1 MWRLERFSDFR
12 HLLASRLAF
21 FELNDEA
28 QPGAGSESQS
38 FLGDAQVLA
47 SSRTIR
53 PMSWEEYFI
62 ARFSIFP
69 YGNFMSVECS
79 RPNKYSRSGII
90 EAAPRTDV

>member
-62 ARFSIFP
+62 ADSP
-69 YGNFMSVECS
+69 
-79 RPNKYSRSGII
+79 YSRAVII
-90 EAAPRTDV
+90 CRLNARGPINIPVREQ